1 MAQPTGYTRAQI
13 VLHWITLVLVALQF
27 ILHDAMSEAWDAL
40 EEGREVIFNPL
51 IAQHVFMGA
60 LVAVLTFV
68 RLGLRLSHGA
78 PPPPASEHA
87 ALKLVAHATH
97 WAFYALLILM
107 PVSGAVAWFN
117 NVEPAAEAHEA
128 MKVVLL
134 ALIALHVAA
143 ALVHQFVFKTNL
155 LARMKH
161 PVG

>member
-13 VLHWITLVLVALQF
+13 ALHWITLLLVALQF
-27 ILHDAMSEAWDAL
+27 VLHDAMSDAWDAL
-40 EEGREVIFNPL
+40 LAGREVVFNPL
-51 IAQHVFMGA
+51 VAQHVAGGA

-78 PPPPASEHA
+78 PPPPATEHG
-87 ALKLVAHATH
+87 ALKLVAQGTH

-117 NVEPAAEAHEA
+117 SIEGAAQAHEV
-128 MKVVLL
+128 MKTALL
-134 ALIALHVAA
+134 ALIALHVVA

-155 LARMKH
+155 IARMIR
-161 PVG
+161 PAA

>member
-1 MAQPTGYTRAQI
+1 MAHPTGYTRAQI
-13 VLHWITLVLVALQF
+13 GLHWITVLLVALQY
-27 ILHDAMSEAWDAL
+27 ILHDAISEAWEAVVT
-40 EEGREVIFNPL
+40 GSEVAFNPL
-51 IAQHVFMGA
+51 VAQHVAVGA

-78 PPPPASEHA
+78 PPPPASEHP
-87 ALKLVAHATH
+87 ALKAVAHATH

-117 NVEPAAEAHEA
+117 GVEGAAQAHNV
-128 MKVVLL
+128 MKIALL
-134 ALIALHVAA
+134 ALIALHVIA

-155 LARMKH
+155 MERMKR

>member
-1 MAQPTGYTRAQI
+1 MSQPTGYTRTQI
-13 VLHWITLVLVALQF
+13 TLHWITLVLVALQYLLNES
-27 ILHDAMSEAWDAL
+27 IAEAWEAMTS
-40 EEGREVIFNPL
+40 GAQVVASPL
-51 IAQHVFMGA
+51 VGQHVATGA

-87 ALKLVAHATH
+87 ALQLVAKATH

-117 NVEPAAEAHEA
+117 SVEGAAQAHNV
-128 MKVVLL
+128 MKIALL

-143 ALVHQFVFKTNL
+143 ALAHQFLFKTNL
-155 LARMKH
+155 IARMMR
-161 PVG
+161 PAA

>member
-1 MAQPTGYTRAQI
+1 MAHPTGYTRAQI
-13 VLHWITLVLVALQF
+13 ALHWITVLLVALQY
-27 ILHDAMSEAWDAL
+27 ILHDAMSEAWEAVVA
-40 EEGREVIFNPL
+40 GTEVVFHPL
-51 IAQHVFMGA
+51 VSLHVFAGA
-60 LVAVLTFV
+60 LVAILTFI

-78 PPPPASEHA
+78 PPPPESEHA

-134 ALIALHVAA
+134 ALIALHVVA

-155 LARMKH
+155 MARMKR
-161 PVG
+161 PMG

>member
-1 MAQPTGYTRAQI
+1 MAHPTGYTRAQI
-13 VLHWITLVLVALQF
+13 ALHWITLVLVALQF

-134 ALIALHVAA
+134 ALIALHVLA
-143 ALVHQFVFKTNL
+143 ALAHQFVFKTNL
-155 LARMKH
+155 MERMKR
-161 PVG
+161 PIG

>member
-13 VLHWITLVLVALQF
+13 ALHWITLLLVALQF
-27 ILHDAMSEAWDAL
+27 ILHDAMSEAWDAV
-40 EEGREVIFNPL
+40 EAGREVIFNPL

-60 LVAVLTFV
+60 LVAILTFI

-97 WAFYALLILM
+97 WAFYALLILL

-117 NVEPAAEAHEA
+117 AVEPAAEAHEV
-128 MKVVLL
+128 MKTILL
-134 ALIALHVAA
+134 ALIVLHVLA
-143 ALVHQFVFKTNL
+143 ALAHQFIFKTNL
-155 LARMKH
+155 MARMKK
-161 PVG
+161 PVA